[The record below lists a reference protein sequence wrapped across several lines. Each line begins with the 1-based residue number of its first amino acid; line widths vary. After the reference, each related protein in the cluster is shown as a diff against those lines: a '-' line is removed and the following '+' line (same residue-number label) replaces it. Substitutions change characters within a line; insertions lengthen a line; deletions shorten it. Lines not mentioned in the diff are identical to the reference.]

1 LQLPHSYDCLLKN
14 KNLSRIVHND
24 VQDEDSMASGS
35 QIDLKSAAE
44 AASNSLARLEAAVA
58 IASAERAASADAR
71 ERIQAEL
78 TAQWQS
84 QQSTLQTALDEA
96 NLEIELLR
104 EETQRLSNQLNALQQ
119 EHLDLQTTASSTLTR
134 LNKSVSQM
142 DLLLEQSA

>member
-1 LQLPHSYDCLLKN
+1 
-14 KNLSRIVHND
+14 
-24 VQDEDSMASGS
+24 MASGS